1 MSTTLLCWC
10 RDDSQLTAAARN
22 FRADYRY
29 SGCRRAALP
38 QTLGR
43 LRNGDVLVITAHG
56 SPQAFGEEGVNF
68 TDFTPRQF
76 ADALLANPPGGWS
89 GSLYFDICNGY
100 AFAQNV
106 RPLIRA
112 GLPNLRLFG
121 CEGDTDMAVDLS
133 RHREATA

>member
-10 RDDSQLTAAARN
+10 RDDSQVTEAARN
-22 FRADYRY
+22 FPADYRY

-56 SPQAFGEEGVNF
+56 SPHAFGEEGVNF
-68 TDFTPRQF
+68 TDFTARQF

-100 AFAQNV
+100 AFALNV
-106 RPLIRA
+106 LPLIRA
-112 GLPNLRLFG
+112 GLPGLRLFG